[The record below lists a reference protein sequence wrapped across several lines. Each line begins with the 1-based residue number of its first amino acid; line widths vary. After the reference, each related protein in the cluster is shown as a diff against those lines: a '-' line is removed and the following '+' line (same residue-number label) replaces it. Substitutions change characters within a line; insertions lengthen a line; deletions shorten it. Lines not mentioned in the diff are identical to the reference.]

1 MSEEE
6 FYKEKTI
13 CFKLNSKSKNQIN
26 FSGMVVSIRGIKQ
39 PNIKETFKVSIKE
52 LVSETKLKLKFI
64 ENSERISD
72 KDFLIID
79 TDISEI
85 NWHFDFSV
93 STLRTLVKYTNT
105 HNNNEIITTG
115 VRKSGGGNE
124 MNNLKKSLKDAV
136 FNFLKEFE
144 KQ

>member
-1 MSEEE
+1 
-6 FYKEKTI
+6 
-13 CFKLNSKSKNQIN
+13 
-26 FSGMVVSIRGIKQ
+26 MVVSIRGIKQ

-85 NWHFDFSV
+85 NWHFYFSV